1 MIGGVVVD
9 RGTLFR
15 SMAKLAAALT
25 TLVTI
30 LMDAADEEEML
41 TAHGASDPQCAL
53 SEAQRSSIQASM
65 VLAGA
70 NVTCPYSI
78 ESLMRGK

>member
-1 MIGGVVVD
+1 VIGGVVVD

-41 TAHGASDPQCAL
+41 TAH
-53 SEAQRSSIQASM
+53 
-65 VLAGA
+65 
-70 NVTCPYSI
+70 
-78 ESLMRGK
+78 